1 MQNILIADDNKQIT
15 SVLEEYALKEGFN
28 VTVVHDGEEALKAF
42 KSQHF
47 DVLLLDVMMPLLDG
61 FSVCREIR
69 KTSNVPIL
77 MITARGEDYEKIMG
91 LEIGA
96 DDYIVK
102 PFSPGEVFAR
112 VKAVLRRIGSQEKS
126 IQVFTFDN
134 LVVNLDDYTVTVAGE
149 NVLLTKKELEILW
162 TLANSMGH
170 VFSREALLNA
180 LWGYDYYGD
189 SRTVDSHIKRL
200 RAKLDRLEHPAW
212 GIKTIWGVGYRFE
225 VKDDDKK

>member
-42 KSQHF
+42 KSQDF